1 MQRINKNITLQKSSN
16 NLIED
21 FNNFTQDI
29 ENTLKLEYV
38 ALFNLNK
45 EYFLFELNL
54 SNKEEYIEK
63 IDEDFEFLHENG
75 VITKLLNVEN
85 IQYFPEIFDNKENNF
100 IVIPIVSDNGIENI
114 IIINY
119 KDNSLQKD
127 KINQHNLSLLIN
139 NFVLN
144 FNLNIKNKKINELD
158 LILSE
163 YKNTNIKGLFNESE
177 LVSSILNSIKAGVI
191 IANKESGLIYKTNKL
206 AEKIINYNQEELTD
220 KYINNFL
227 NFQNII
233 SDNHYE
239 SKISNK
245 SGLFIDILR
254 NNSTTFIDGVEYLV
268 ESFVE
273 ISEQKKLHNLLI
285 SKNTD
290 LENVVNTKTKDL
302 NKTIEDLEKS
312 IEFRKIAEENIENEK
327 KYSEL
332 KTKFLLMVSH
342 EFRTPLT
349 VIRNNIEIIRNYQNQ
364 LTNDQFVHYSSRII
378 SSLDFISTI
387 LLNINKYQ
395 EEVNN
400 TVVKENFI
408 NLTEYVNLKISELTK
423 RSAKPIF
430 IDINLPSEYKIEYSI
445 ETISPIFE
453 NLIDNIY
460 KYSKDIVLAEIYII
474 PDDEYHIFEF
484 YDKGM
489 GIPPNDIS
497 RIEEIF
503 YRGKNAI
510 HIPGVGMGLAVVSKI
525 LNFINGKIIINSIE
539 NLETKVTIKL
549 PKLININKNLNS

>member
-1 MQRINKNITLQKSSN
+1 MKIVNNHISLKKESN
-16 NLIED
+16 NLTED
-21 FNNFTQDI
+21 FNYFTKEI
-29 ENTLKLEYV
+29 ETTIKLEYIS
-38 ALFNLNK
+38 LFKLNK
-45 EYFLFELNL
+45 EYYLFELFL
-54 SNKEEYIEK
+54 SNKDEINNEI
-63 IDEDFEFLHENG
+63 IDSDFDFLHENG

-85 IQYFPEIFDNKENNF
+85 IQYFPEIYDDKQDNF
-100 IVIPIVSDNGIENI
+100 ILIPILSDIGIENI
-114 IIINY
+114 IVINY
-119 KDNSLQKD
+119 KDKKIQTNQLIQK
-127 KINQHNLSLLIN
+127 NLALLIN
-139 NFVLN
+139 NFVMN
-144 FNLNIKNKKINELD
+144 FNLKIKNKKINELD
-158 LILSE
+158 LSLSE
-163 YKNTNIKGLFNESE
+163 YKNSNIKGLFNESE

-206 AEKIINYNQEELTD
+206 AEKIINYNQEELAN

-227 NFQNII
+227 NFENII

-239 SKISNK
+239 SKITNK
-245 SGLFIDILR
+245 NGSFIDILR

-273 ISEQKKLHNLLI
+273 ISEQKKLHNLLL
-285 SKNTD
+285 SKNSD
-290 LENVVNTKTKDL
+290 LEKVVNLKTKDL
-302 NKTIEDLEKS
+302 NKTIEELEKS
-312 IEFRKIAEENIENEK
+312 IEGRKIAEENIENEK

-332 KTKFLLMVSH
+332 KSKFLLMVSH

-349 VIRNNIEIIRNYQNQ
+349 VIRNNIEIIRNYQNK

-400 TVVKENFI
+400 TIVKDSFI
-408 NLTEYVNLKISELTK
+408 NLTEFINIKILELNK
-423 RSAKPIF
+423 RSTKPIF
-430 IDINLPSEYKIEYSI
+430 IDVNLPSEYNIEYSV
-445 ETISPIFE
+445 ETLAPIVE

-460 KYSKDIVLAEIYII
+460 KYSKEIVLAEIYVVS
-474 PDDEYHIFEF
+474 DDEFHIIEF

-489 GIPPNDIS
+489 GIPAKDIG

-503 YRGKNAI
+503 YRGSNAI

-525 LNFINGKIIINSIE
+525 LNFINGKIKIVSVE

-549 PKLININKNLNS
+549 PKLINK

>member
-1 MQRINKNITLQKSSN
+1 MLKNNKNITLENSTYNINDHFN
-16 NLIED
+16 NLTIE
-21 FNNFTQDI
+21 I
-29 ENTLKLEYV
+29 KKTLNYEYV
-38 ALFNLNK
+38 SLFNLNK
-45 EYFLFELNL
+45 DYFLFELTLSTNEELNL
-54 SNKEEYIEK
+54 I
-63 IDEDFEFLHENG
+63 IDEEFELLHENG

-85 IQYFPEIFDNKENNF
+85 IQYFPDIFNKEENNY
-100 IVIPIVSDNGIENI
+100 IVIPIVTDLGIDNI
-114 IIINY
+114 IVISY
-119 KDNSLQKD
+119 KDNTSLLDNLK
-127 KINQHNLSLLIN
+127 NQLFSLLIN

-144 FNLNIKNKKINELD
+144 FNLNVKNKKINESD
-158 LILSE
+158 LILNE

-206 AEKIINYNQEELTD
+206 AEKIINYNNDELSD
-220 KYINNFL
+220 KYINSFL

-239 SKISNK
+239 SQIKNK
-245 SGLFIDILR
+245 SGLLIDILR

-273 ISEQKKLHNLLI
+273 ISEQKKLQNLLV

-302 NKTIEDLEKS
+302 NKTKVELKKSLVEK
-312 IEFRKIAEENIENEK
+312 KIAEENIENEK

-400 TVVKENFI
+400 SIVKDTTI
-408 NLTEYVNLKISELTK
+408 NLTEYVNIKIAELTK
-423 RSAKPIF
+423 RSTKPLF
-430 IDINLPSEYKIEYSI
+430 IDINLPDDYQIEYSI

-460 KYSKDIVLAEIYII
+460 KYSKEIVLAEIYLV
-474 PDDEYHIFEF
+474 PDESFHIFEF

-489 GIPPNDIS
+489 GIPKDDIG

-525 LNFINGKIIINSIE
+525 LNFINGEIKVTSIE

-549 PKLININKNLNS
+549 PKIGKKA